1 VAVSKPAPAVPAG
14 SIGVGVLADCRGR
27 YGSAY
32 RDAVAGAATVLLRHG
47 GRRAGPAFLD
57 GVVGARI
64 GGKPVTLALGCSDS
78 TASSTL
84 REARRLVEQVGVHVL
99 IGPTSA
105 GEEVALQSYARRRPE
120 VAFVNGLAGAQV
132 LDPPPNSFSF
142 LPDAAQWMAGLGAYA
157 YHRLGWRRAATI
169 GDLDENFFHWAQLA
183 GFIAEFCSLGGTVE
197 TRVWVPRGTD
207 DYSATIARLPEHGI
221 DGIVAAAGARTV
233 AALTSKYPG
242 LSGDASRKLIL

>member
-1 VAVSKPAPAVPAG
+1 
-14 SIGVGVLADCRGR
+14 
-27 YGSAY
+27 
-32 RDAVAGAATVLLRHG
+32 
-47 GRRAGPAFLD
+47 
-57 GVVGARI
+57 
-64 GGKPVTLALGCSDS
+64 
-78 TASSTL
+78 
-84 REARRLVEQVGVHVL
+84 
-99 IGPTSA
+99 
-105 GEEVALQSYARRRPE
+105 
-120 VAFVNGLAGAQV
+120 VNGLAGAQV

-233 AALTSKYPG
+233 AALTSKYP
-242 LSGDASRKLIL
+242 ASPVTPPAS